1 MRYGIIADIHSNLE
15 SLESVLAA
23 LKDKGVDEYICVGD
37 IVGYGADP
45 KDCLQMAREICKM
58 TVAGNH
64 DHGAAGLL
72 NLDYF
77 NPEAKDAVLWTK
89 EQLNEEEI
97 SYLRNLELAQK
108 AEDFLIVHATPLS
121 PGEWDYIGST
131 FTAHKNFRGFEE
143 KICFAGHS
151 HIPIV
156 FSMNVNEGRCNY
168 AFETKIHI
176 ADEERYI
183 INVGS
188 VGQPRDG
195 NPLASFAVYDTDASE
210 VEINRVEY
218 DIETA
223 QKKIID
229 AGLPQGLASRL
240 SSGA

>member
-23 LKDKGVDEYICVGD
+23 LKDKGVDEYVCVGD

-45 KDCLQMAREICKM
+45 KDCLQIAREICKM

-64 DHGAAGLL
+64 DHGATGLL

-89 EQLNEEEI
+89 EQLNEEEL
-97 SYLRNLELAQK
+97 SYLKNLELAQK
-108 AEDFLIVHATPLS
+108 GDDFLIVHATPLS
-121 PGEWDYIGST
+121 PGKWDYITST
-131 FTAHKNFRGFEE
+131 FTARRNFKGFEE
-143 KICFAGHS
+143 KICFVGHS
-151 HIPIV
+151 HVPIV
-156 FSMNVNEGRCNY
+156 FSMDIERGRCNY
-168 AFETKIHI
+168 AFATKTRI
-176 ADEERYI
+176 ADGGRYI